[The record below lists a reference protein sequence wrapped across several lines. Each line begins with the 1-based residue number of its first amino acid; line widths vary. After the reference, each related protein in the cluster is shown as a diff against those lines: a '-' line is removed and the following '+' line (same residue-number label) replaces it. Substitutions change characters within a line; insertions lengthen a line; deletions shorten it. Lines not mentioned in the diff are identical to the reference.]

1 MRSLTAKWFMAGIRL
16 QRSSLMET
24 YAKANIELLS
34 RVAHHKDPFGMGT
47 IELWK
52 LPSEYHASQWYE
64 AYMGYAG
71 MKTDPF
77 QKL

>member
-1 MRSLTAKWFMAGIRL
+1 MVKDFLNVGQISLHPILVWAL
-16 QRSSLMET
+16 
-24 YAKANIELLS
+24 
-34 RVAHHKDPFGMGT
+34 
-47 IELWK
+47 ELWK
-52 LPSEYHASQWYE
+52 SRSEYWASRWCK